1 MRMSIIG
8 CGIVGKATGV
18 GFHTY
23 GNQVI
28 FNDIEKEKLVL
39 LRKQGYMVSE
49 DISEAVVNSTVSFV
63 CVQTPT
69 IKGQTDFGYVDK
81 AVVDIAKVLREKKEY
96 HVVAIRSTVLPTTT
110 RLRIIPLLER
120 YSQLKA
126 GEDFGVCM
134 NPEFLRQA
142 NALSDFLKPCRI
154 IIGELDKRSGD
165 TLEKLYSPFKA
176 PIVRTDLDVAEMIK
190 YVANV
195 FLTTKISFFNEI
207 YLLCKR
213 FKLNPHTVAE
223 AVALDPRIGNYGIY
237 GGQPFE
243 GKCLPKDIEAFIIF
257 LKSKGINPKIFDA
270 VLDINT
276 QFTKIKASQD
286 ENNE

>member
-23 GNQVI
+23 GNRVI

-39 LRKQGYMVSE
+39 LREQGYMVSE
-49 DISEAVVNSTVSFV
+49 DISEAVVNSTVSFI

-69 IKGQTDFGYVDK
+69 IKGQTDFSYVDK
-81 AVVDIAKVLREKKEY
+81 AVVNIAKVLREKKEY
-96 HVVAIRSTVLPTTT
+96 HVVAIRSTVLPSTT

-142 NALSDFLKPCRI
+142 SALSDFLKPCRI

-165 TLEKLYSPFKA
+165 TLEKSYSPFKA

-213 FKLNPHTVAE
+213 FKLNPHTVTE

-270 VLDINT
+270 VLDINS
-276 QFTKIKASQD
+276 QFMRMKASQD

>member
-1 MRMSIIG
+1 MRISIIG
-8 CGIVGKATGV
+8 SGIVGKATGV
-18 GFHTY
+18 GFHKY
-23 GNQVI
+23 GNEVI
-28 FNDIEKEKLVL
+28 FNDIDEEKLVL
-39 LRKQGYMVSE
+39 LKEQGYLVCE
-49 DISEAVVNSTVSFV
+49 DVSEAVVNSTVSFV

-69 IKGQTDFGYVDK
+69 VKGEMDFSCVEK
-81 AVVDIAKVLREKKEY
+81 AVVDIAKVLGKKNEY
-96 HVVAIRSTVLPTTT
+96 HVVAIRSTVLPSVT

-142 NALSDFLKPCRI
+142 SALSDFLKPCRI

-165 TLEKLYSPFKA
+165 VLEKLYSPFKA
-176 PIVRTDLDVAEMIK
+176 PIIRTDLDVAEMIK

-195 FLTTKISFFNEI
+195 FLTTKISFFNEVN
-207 YLLCKR
+207 LLCKR
-213 FKLNPHTVAE
+213 FKVDPVIVAQ
-223 AVALDPRIGNYGIY
+223 AVALDPRIGNYGIC

-243 GKCLPKDIEAFIIF
+243 GKCLPKDLEAFINF

-270 VLDINT
+270 VLEINT
-276 QFTKIKASQD
+276 EFMKMKVSQD
-286 ENNE
+286 ENKE

>member
-1 MRMSIIG
+1 MSIIG

-39 LRKQGYMVSE
+39 LREEGYMVSE

-134 NPEFLRQA
+134 NPEFLRQTS
-142 NALSDFLKPCRI
+142 ALPDFLKPCRI

-176 PIVRTDLDVAEMIK
+176 SIIRTDLDVAEMIK
-190 YVANV
+190 YVTNA
-195 FLTTKISFFNEI
+195 FLTTKISFFNEA
-207 YLLCKR
+207 YLICKR
-213 FKLNPHTVAE
+213 SKLDPLIVAE
-223 AVALDPRIGNYGIY
+223 AVALDPRIDSYGIY

-243 GKCLPKDIEAFIIF
+243 GKCLPKDLEAFINF
-257 LKSKGINPKIFDA
+257 LKSKGTNPKIFDA
-270 VLDINT
+270 VLHINN
-276 QFTKIKASQD
+276 QFLKMKVSRD